1 LASYTKCDREEG
13 SSHESGGSRREGVG
27 HEQSHLSRILHHQHF
42 SGEEDEEDLGD
53 DTHFATP
60 MAASVREQSFLSFRS
75 AASGQEW
82 IRSPEGG
89 GPATHTATAHTPRTP
104 RTPTAAGA
112 ELRHTQGTH
121 MIEKASEKIEETSGL
136 VEDWSL
142 EDWSSATE
150 VHARA
155 APFLARRMVV
165 KKSVAHLEYGNKS
178 EAQLHYRETYGT
190 RPHLHYAT
198 ATLPTATLPTAI
210 PLVGSRQ
217 EEIKGGGVRWEGKGE
232 VGRREGEV
240 GRRVRVM
247 PSVANVMHLESKDG
261 VGDGMWGGR
270 RCFLDQYRIAKPAGV
285 AARGGRGG
293 HATEE
298 GSRGDEDEAADAD
311 AEDADAEDAAG
322 APVRFAWHLTGS
334 EVRGVGRGKRGEAGG
349 MGGSGVAYLS
359 ETSGSGAAAAPSVSL
374 GHVTRRRS
382 LDVGL
387 FILRMCPQ
395 VLSF

>member
-1 LASYTKCDREEG
+1 M
-13 SSHESGGSRREGVG
+13 
-27 HEQSHLSRILHHQHF
+27 
-42 SGEEDEEDLGD
+42 GD
-53 DTHFATP
+53 DTQFATP

-82 IRSPEGG
+82 IRSPQGG

-112 ELRHTQGTH
+112 ELRHTQRTH
-121 MIEKASEKIEETSGL
+121 RIEKASEKIGETSGS
-136 VEDWSL
+136 VEDWSS

-150 VHARA
+150 ARARA

-165 KKSVAHLEYGNKS
+165 KKGVAHLEYGNKS
-178 EAQLHYRETYGT
+178 EAQIDHRETYGT
-190 RPHLHYAT
+190 RPHLHDA
-198 ATLPTATLPTAI
+198 TATLPTAI
-210 PLVGSRQ
+210 PLAGSRG

-240 GRRVRVM
+240 GRRERVT

-261 VGDGMWGGR
+261 VGGGKWGGR

-298 GSRGDEDEAADAD
+298 GSRGDEDEDEDEEED
-311 AEDADAEDAAG
+311 AEAEEAEAEEADAAG
-322 APVRFAWHLTGS
+322 APVRFAWHLRGS
-334 EVRGVGRGKRGEAGG
+334 EVRGVGRGRRGGAGV

-359 ETSGSGAAAAPSVSL
+359 ETSGSGAAAPPSVSL
-374 GHVTRRRS
+374 GLVTRRRS

-395 VLSF
+395 VLPFQARLLGMCWNRH